1 MRRVRS
7 SHIFVRVLWVHCVSW
22 IFTAEEDMPVVK
34 SIELTGESTKSW
46 EEAVKVCVA
55 EAARTLKNI
64 RKIEVISQEG
74 IVEGNHLQ
82 LYTVTCKL
90 SFVIDD
96 SLR

>member
-1 MRRVRS
+1 
-7 SHIFVRVLWVHCVSW
+7 
-22 IFTAEEDMPVVK
+22 MPFMK
-34 SIELTGESTKSW
+34 SIELTGESTKGW
-46 EEAVKVCVA
+46 EDAAKACVA

-64 RKIEVISQEG
+64 RKIEVLNHEG
-74 IVEGNHLQ
+74 VVEANQVQ